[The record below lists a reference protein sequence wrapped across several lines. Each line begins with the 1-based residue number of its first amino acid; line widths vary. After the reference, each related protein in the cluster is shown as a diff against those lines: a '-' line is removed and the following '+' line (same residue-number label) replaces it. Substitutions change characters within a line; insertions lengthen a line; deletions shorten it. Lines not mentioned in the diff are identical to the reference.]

1 MRKIRVLVAEDAT
14 VIRRVVCEALQE
26 SGQIEVVAAAVNGKH
41 AVELFPTAQPDVA
54 VLDMEM
60 PEMNGIDTMAALR
73 ALRPTLPVI
82 MFSALTQQ
90 GTAATM
96 QALFRGAND
105 YVAKPTARGG
115 ASGGLPALRER
126 LRGELIPKIRALAGA
141 DVPAA
146 PAVEAP
152 RPVLREARTSR
163 VDVVAFGCSTG
174 GPAALRAVLC
184 GLLGP
189 PPVPVLVVQH
199 ISSTFSGLFA
209 KGLAGH
215 VPFPVTEA
223 RPDEVL
229 LPGHVYV
236 APGDHHL
243 TVQLDR
249 NSARARLD
257 QGPVV
262 NSCRPSVD
270 VLFRSVAQVYG
281 THALAVVLT
290 GMGSDG
296 LAGCKTVVERGGQV
310 LIQDRAS
317 SVVWGMPGAVAR
329 AGLAHR
335 TAALAELAP
344 TLTRM
349 LTVGRHGPAPT
360 DPKRGLP

>member
-1 MRKIRVLVAEDAT
+1 MRKIRVLLAEDAA

-41 AVELFPTAQPDVA
+41 AVELFARANPEVA

-60 PEMNGIDTMAALR
+60 PEMNGLETMAALR
-73 ALRPTLPVI
+73 ALRPTLPII

-105 YVAKPTARGG
+105 YVAKPTAR
-115 ASGGLPALRER
+115 AGGLPALRER
-126 LRGELIPKIRALAGA
+126 LLAELIPKIRALAGG
-141 DVPAA
+141 DTPAA
-146 PAVEAP
+146 PPLPDPP
-152 RPVLREARTSR
+152 RPAFREMRTAR
-163 VDVVAFGCSTG
+163 VDVVAIGCSTG
-174 GPAALRAVLC
+174 GPAALRTVLC
-184 GLLGP
+184 GLLQP

-199 ISSTFSGLFA
+199 ISSTFSTLFA
-209 KGLAGH
+209 RGLGAH

-223 RPDEVL
+223 RADEPL
-229 LPGHVYV
+229 LPGRVYV

-243 TVQLDR
+243 SVDLER
-249 NSARARLD
+249 NTARARLN

-270 VLFRSVAQVYG
+270 VLFRGVAQVYG
-281 THALAVVLT
+281 VHALAVVMT

-296 LAGCKTVVERGGQV
+296 LAGCRAIADRGGHV

-335 TAALAELAP
+335 TASLSELAP
-344 TLTRM
+344 TLTR
-349 LTVGRHGPAPT
+349 LLSIGRHARADD
-360 DPKRGLP
+360 DPKRGAP